1 MSKPSDKRTFI
12 ASSDIF
18 SDFSVEISLYNIE
31 SIDDIINIFVSK
43 LKECLEKNNFTN
55 LVKILEEK
63 NFHIHGQTI
72 ENILVSKHTDTF
84 YICDHD

>member
-55 LVKILEEK
+55 LVKILQEK
-63 NFHIHGQTI
+63 KFHIHGQTI
-72 ENILVSKHTDTF
+72 ENILVSKYTDTF
-84 YICDHD
+84 YICDHI

>member
-1 MSKPSDKRTFI
+1 MSKQTDKRKFI
-12 ASSDIF
+12 ASSEIF

-31 SIDDIINIFVSK
+31 SIDDIINIFVSE
-43 LKECLEKNNFTN
+43 LKECLKKNNFTN
-55 LVKILEEK
+55 LVKIVEEK

-72 ENILVSKHTDTF
+72 ENILVSKYTDTF